1 LRLTLTRRTNEEQEE
16 GEDTVVQS
24 QSQSSKR
31 SKVENAANMSSGSLD
46 RNQAEDNDD
55 DAAMIAGQLVQNN
68 MLMSWFMAIRKRLR
82 SAKA

>member
-1 LRLTLTRRTNEEQEE
+1 MKRKHTNEDHKE

-31 SKVENAANMSSGSLD
+31 SKVETAANMSSGSLD
-46 RNQAEDNDD
+46 RNQAEDNND
-55 DAAMIAGQLVQNN
+55 DAAMIARQLVHNN
-68 MLMSWFMAIRKRLR
+68 MLMSWFMAIRGRFR